1 MSASHRERPSATSH
15 PAFARFMPFVFVFLW
30 STGFIGAKFG
40 LPYADPFVFLF
51 IRFVLVL
58 ILMVPVV
65 LLMKAKWPTSVREAV
80 HIGTAG
86 ALVHGVYLGCVF
98 WAIDTGL
105 PAGLAALIVGLQ
117 PVVTASV
124 VGAVL
129 GERVTIR
136 QWGGLVLG
144 LLGVALVLLPK
155 IGDGIGI
162 TPFGIGLAV
171 VALFGMTAGTLYQ
184 KRFCTGMNLLSGT
197 VIQYVFASILVG
209 VIAFFKEPFTVE
221 WSIDFI
227 LAMAWLVLVLS
238 IGAIMLLM
246 VLIKQGEAT
255 RVASMFYLVPPCAAF
270 LAWMLFDEHLGVLGF
285 AGFGVAAVGVA
296 LVMLKR

>member
-117 PVVTASV
+117 PVVTA
-124 VGAVL
+124 
-129 GERVTIR
+129 
-136 QWGGLVLG
+136 
-144 LLGVALVLLPK
+144 
-155 IGDGIGI
+155 
-162 TPFGIGLAV
+162 
-171 VALFGMTAGTLYQ
+171 
-184 KRFCTGMNLLSGT
+184 
-197 VIQYVFASILVG
+197 
-209 VIAFFKEPFTVE
+209 
-221 WSIDFI
+221 
-227 LAMAWLVLVLS
+227 
-238 IGAIMLLM
+238 
-246 VLIKQGEAT
+246 
-255 RVASMFYLVPPCAAF
+255 
-270 LAWMLFDEHLGVLGF
+270 
-285 AGFGVAAVGVA
+285 
-296 LVMLKR
+296 

>member
-1 MSASHRERPSATSH
+1 MSAISH

-30 STGFIGAKFG
+30 STGFVGAKFG

-51 IRFVLVL
+51 VRFVIVLV
-58 ILMVPVV
+58 LMVPVV
-65 LLMKAKWPTSVREAV
+65 ILMGAKWPKTWREAV
-80 HIGTAG
+80 HIGTTG
-86 ALVHGVYLGCVF
+86 ALVHGLYLGGVF

-124 VGAVL
+124 VGAIL
-129 GERVTIR
+129 GERVSLR

-144 LLGVALVLLPK
+144 LVGVALVLVPK
-155 IGDGIGI
+155 IGDGVGI
-162 TPFGIGLAV
+162 TAFGIGLAV
-171 VALFGMTAGTLYQ
+171 VALLAMTAGTLYQ
-184 KRFCTGMNLLSGT
+184 KRFCTGMDLLSGT
-197 VIQYVFASILVG
+197 VVQYVAASLVVG
-209 VIAFFKEPFTVE
+209 VIALIKEPLTVE
-221 WSIDFI
+221 WSMDFI

-255 RVASMFYLVPPCAAF
+255 RVASMFYLVPPTAAMF
-270 LAWMLFDEHLGVLGF
+270 AWLLFDEQLGLLGF
-285 AGFGVAAVGVA
+285 VGFGVAALGVA
-296 LVMLKR
+296 LVMIKR

>member
-1 MSASHRERPSATSH
+1 MSATSH

-30 STGFIGAKFG
+30 STGFVGAKFG

-51 IRFVLVL
+51 VRFVIVLV
-58 ILMVPVV
+58 LMVPVV
-65 LLMKAKWPTSVREAV
+65 ILMGAKWPKTWREAA
-80 HIGTAG
+80 HIGTTG
-86 ALVHGVYLGCVF
+86 ALVHGLYLGGVF

-124 VGAVL
+124 VGAIL
-129 GERVTIR
+129 GERVSLR

-144 LLGVALVLLPK
+144 LVGVALVLVPK
-155 IGDGIGI
+155 IGDGVGI
-162 TPFGIGLAV
+162 TAFGIGLAV
-171 VALFGMTAGTLYQ
+171 VALLAMTAGTLYQ
-184 KRFCTGMNLLSGT
+184 KRFCTGMDLLSGT
-197 VIQYVFASILVG
+197 VVQYVAASLVVG
-209 VIAFFKEPFTVE
+209 VIALIKEPLTVE
-221 WSIDFI
+221 WSMDFI

-255 RVASMFYLVPPCAAF
+255 RVASMFYLVPPTAAMF
-270 LAWMLFDEHLGVLGF
+270 AWLLFDEQLGLLGF
-285 AGFGVAAVGVA
+285 VGFGVAALGVA
-296 LVMLKR
+296 LVMIKR

>member
-1 MSASHRERPSATSH
+1 MSATSH

-30 STGFIGAKFG
+30 STGFVGAKFG

-51 IRFVLVL
+51 VRFVIVLV
-58 ILMVPVV
+58 LMVPVV
-65 LLMKAKWPTSVREAV
+65 ILMGAKWPKTWREAV
-80 HIGTAG
+80 HIGTTG
-86 ALVHGVYLGCVF
+86 ALVHGLYLGGVF

-124 VGAVL
+124 VGAIL
-129 GERVTIR
+129 GERVSLR

-144 LLGVALVLLPK
+144 L
-155 IGDGIGI
+155 
-162 TPFGIGLAV
+162 
-171 VALFGMTAGTLYQ
+171 
-184 KRFCTGMNLLSGT
+184 
-197 VIQYVFASILVG
+197 VG
-209 VIAFFKEPFTVE
+209 VIALIKEPLTVE
-221 WSIDFI
+221 WSMDFI

-255 RVASMFYLVPPCAAF
+255 RVASMFYLVPPTAAMF
-270 LAWMLFDEHLGVLGF
+270 AWLLFDEQLGLLGF
-285 AGFGVAAVGVA
+285 VGFGVAALGVA
-296 LVMLKR
+296 LVMIKR